1 MIALIAM
8 IIAPVLFVLAALA
21 LRGEA
26 VRWRYAIPLA
36 LIPGLIAFFFG
47 IIGCLGGALITAAY
61 WKIKLP

>member
-1 MIALIAM
+1 MIGLVM
-8 IIAPVLFVLAALA
+8 GPMLFILAVLA

-26 VRWRYAIPLA
+26 VRWRWAIPLA

-47 IIGCLGGALITAAY
+47 IIGALGGVLITGAY